1 MKTGLAA
8 PAAAPGALTNK
19 DVIDMVAAH
28 MDDANILDNIQNARD
43 VDFDISVKA
52 QIALKNA
59 GVKPDILMAMKDR
72 ARGTTPQQRRR

>member
-1 MKTGLAA
+1 
-8 PAAAPGALTNK
+8 
-19 DVIDMVAAH
+19 MVAAH